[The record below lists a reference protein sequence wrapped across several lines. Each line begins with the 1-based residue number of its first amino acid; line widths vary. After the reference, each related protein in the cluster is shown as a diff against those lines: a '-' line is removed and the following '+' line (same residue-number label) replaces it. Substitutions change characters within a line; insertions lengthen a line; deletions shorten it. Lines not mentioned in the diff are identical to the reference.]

1 MKKMEVLGASKPW
14 KEAMTVMTGEPRM
27 NTDALREYFS
37 PLENWLKE
45 ENKKNGV
52 TVGWDHD
59 DNQILC
65 QISEEPEDWWDRC
78 FLVRKLD
85 QARRSE

>member
-1 MKKMEVLGASKPW
+1 MKEMEVLGASKPW

-45 ENKKNGV
+45 ENIKNGV
-52 TVGWDHD
+52 KVGWDHD
-59 DNQILC
+59 DEEILC
-65 QISEEPEDWWDRC
+65 KNEEANLDREL
-78 FLVRKLD
+78 FRFIL
-85 QARRSE
+85 A

>member
-1 MKKMEVLGASKPW
+1 MEVLGASKPW

-65 QISEEPEDWWDRC
+65 ENPTAAGRKATKPNLDREL
-78 FLVRKLD
+78 FKVIL
-85 QARRSE
+85 S

>member
-1 MKKMEVLGASKPW
+1 MKEMEVIGASKPW

-65 QISEEPEDWWDRC
+65 ENQTAAGRKATKPNLDREL
-78 FLVRKLD
+78 FKLIL
-85 QARRSE
+85 S